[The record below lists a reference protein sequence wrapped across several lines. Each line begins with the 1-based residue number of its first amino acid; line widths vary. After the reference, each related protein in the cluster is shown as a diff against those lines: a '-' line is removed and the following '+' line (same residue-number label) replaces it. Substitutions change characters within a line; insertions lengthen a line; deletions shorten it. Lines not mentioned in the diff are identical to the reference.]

1 MARVTYLE
9 RRGATY
15 YARLDVP
22 LDLVAHYGTT
32 TRKKSLRTKDENEA
46 KKRLWPVV
54 EGWQAEFDEV
64 RSRRELTP
72 NDKAVAVWQ
81 HYEATL
87 ESYDRKQRAMPT
99 PEQLD
104 VEIQR
109 FYRLLISTES

>member
-22 LDLVAHYGTT
+22 LDLVAHYGTS

-46 KKRLWPVV
+46 KKRLWPVI
-54 EGWQAEFDEV
+54 EGWRAEFDEV

-72 NDKAVAVWQ
+72 DDKAAAVWQ
-81 HYEATL
+81 
-87 ESYDRKQRAMPT
+87 
-99 PEQLD
+99 
-104 VEIQR
+104 
-109 FYRLLISTES
+109 